1 MLYDRLE
8 NIEQYTGLFENL
20 DTAIAYIAEH
30 DLDELPLGRTDIDG
44 DKVFVKVGVE
54 YASQRYAAT
63 DTNLYVAVPGYVD
76 LWAEVMFK
84 PTRKVGVFVR
94 GGNLL
99 NQTNYRYLVY
109 RALGANVMAGATFSF

>member
-1 MLYDRLE
+1 MPVG
-8 NIEQYTGLFENL
+8 TGI
-20 DTAIAYIAEH
+20 T
-30 DLDELPLGRTDIDG
+30 PLLVTGAVGYAWR